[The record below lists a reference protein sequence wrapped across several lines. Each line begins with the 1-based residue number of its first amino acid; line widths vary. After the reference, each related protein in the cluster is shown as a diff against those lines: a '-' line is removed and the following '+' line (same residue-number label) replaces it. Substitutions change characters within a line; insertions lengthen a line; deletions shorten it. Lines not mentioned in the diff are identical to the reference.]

1 MEAKYLR
8 IPDER
13 ISRGYRNIRYAF
25 HDVDGTHSLIRNW
38 PPVMSVVL
46 NDVIENGL
54 PEGYDSQE
62 NVIRLT
68 KRAGSRMFE
77 ETDRFCIESAGLS
90 GLTQMEWAIRRA
102 IQEGKI
108 IVNCNQKNNSFKIE
122 KIWQGEE
129 TFEEK
134 DTPEME
140 EYLSENTPKLFK
152 LYEKVLNA
160 YCRDV
165 NLDKAKK
172 DPESFM
178 VKGSK
183 EFLDFLHEHGVKN
196 YFVTGAVVEEGKGMF
211 EEVEGL
217 GYDMGERKQV
227 EALIGSSWNHKL
239 PKIDIMKELA
249 AKLNARGEEILVVGD
264 GRSEIT
270 AGRDL
275 GAYNI
280 GRLGKGSDRQR
291 EILKE
296 CGADIIIE
304 DYYDEKLREI
314 FSGQWK

>member
-1 MEAKYLR
+1 MEAEYLR

-13 ISRGYRNIRYAF
+13 IPRGYRNIKYAF

-54 PEGYDSQE
+54 PDGYDSQE

-68 KRAGSRMFE
+68 KRAGSRKFE

-160 YCRDV
+160 YCRNV

-183 EFLDFLHEHGVKN
+183 EFLDFLHEHGVRN

-217 GYDMGERKQV
+217 GYDMGEGKQV

-314 FSGQWK
+314 FSGRWK

>member
-1 MEAKYLR
+1 MEAEYLR

-13 ISRGYRNIRYAF
+13 IPRGYRNIKYAF

-54 PEGYDSQE
+54 PDGYDSQE

-68 KRAGSRMFE
+68 KRAGSRKFE
-77 ETDRFCIESAGLS
+77 ETNRFCIESAGLS

-183 EFLDFLHEHGVKN
+183 EFLNFLHEHGVRN

-217 GYDMGERKQV
+217 GYDMGEGKQV